1 MAIGRQCV
9 RHPGSTD
16 RGGRRMLSAHP
27 TPEPGEPDRGPVLRP
42 ATPMTSIQQYESPD
56 ATEAQHMAD
65 QRAADQRAPEP
76 SRTHHDQAFSE
87 QPLSD
92 QAISDQAAQN
102 RPVPSR
108 PGPDRPGQSRPGQ
121 EGGGARPAR
130 GTARVRPAAPSG
142 ADVSGPA
149 AADIQTT
156 SGVPKVVIPAA
167 VTPPAP
173 APDDDAVSETSS
185 DEEPRPEVA
194 DEPEAS
200 EATGAQVPSDDVAG
214 APGGV
219 VDASARAE
227 TVSAAEATTA
237 TDLSAASDVETA
249 PASAAD
255 TQPDSAASDAEAGP
269 TATAEPEP
277 EPATTV
283 SAESEPAATGDAQAE
298 PTATADAEPGPAATG
313 DTQPQS
319 AATAGAEPEPAAPA
333 APDLTADA
341 EGGPAD
347 SVAAEQTA
355 TPPAGFAPE
364 TGPGTDAEPPTETG
378 LDASAAT
385 VAAEAVQVS
394 AEQDAQA
401 PEAAAPVEAA
411 AESNADPA
419 PETADSATESD
430 NEQVAETKGDAN
442 SQAEVEVEVSSEREP
457 EADVEVETTPELSDP
472 EATAVLVLPAG
483 TLTGNSPPQAA
494 PIRTEPDEAEPDQ
507 AEPAQGEPDQV
518 QPDQAGTEQEEP
530 EPEGPNLEDTVV
542 LRTEPTV
549 EDTVILTL
557 PEAPKPTPADETVVI
572 ALRGPDDTV
581 VIPVVSST
589 ASVAPPTDV
598 VTAVIPVVPGRRD
611 GQRTEVAPPPDP
623 GRTPKPARARREP
636 LDLGHAPA
644 VLTISALGVLMVALA
659 YAGGRVSTGNAQFAY
674 WVGQVVVFTPVVVRL
689 LSRRM
694 AGVAESFLLVMGLA
708 LHQYLL
714 KWMYSPDQFRF
725 PDELQHWLATTII
738 VQSGEL
744 FQPNPALPPAEHF
757 PGLAELGAAV
767 AEMTGLPVTAAGVI
781 VAGIAHLVFVGV
793 LFAVVLRASN
803 SPAVAGVACATY
815 ATALHYL
822 FFNSMFLYQT
832 AALPFFMLAIWAVR
846 RWRAEGGRMFAALAV
861 VSMALT
867 TVSHHVTALALVAT
881 LLLLAVAELVV
892 DQPRRW
898 SALAMPGAAAV
909 VVAAWILLVATDVLG
924 YLEEPVDQ
932 VVRTVSQLFSGES
945 DPASTSAPVSLG
957 QLVVQGAGLL
967 GLLVL
972 YLAVTRDMVHRRD
985 RDWWRW
991 AAVVGGMVFFAGNGV
1006 RFLGQNGPEIAGR
1019 LSTFTYIPISI
1030 LAAIGLVRGVQL
1042 IPAKDEFG
1050 HRWRAAAP
1058 AIDVVMPG
1066 GWNLYSRVA
1075 AGSAMITLLMI
1086 GARAGGWPPIASI
1099 LPGPYLAGGYER
1111 SVDAY
1116 GVASADWQ
1124 RTTLGPGNRVGGD
1137 ATSVSLAST
1146 YGRQDPVR
1154 EVGSLYYADVWGLEQ
1169 DDLVQR
1175 VHVQYLV
1182 VDRRLSTQLPESG
1195 AYFESDPRSGQITS
1209 PLTVGQL
1216 GKFDT
1221 LAGMDR
1227 LYDNGTVRI
1236 YRTGVQ

>member
-1 MAIGRQCV
+1 
-9 RHPGSTD
+9 
-16 RGGRRMLSAHP
+16 MLI
-27 TPEPGEPDRGPVLRP
+27 L
-42 ATPMTSIQQYESPD
+42 
-56 ATEAQHMAD
+56 
-65 QRAADQRAPEP
+65 
-76 SRTHHDQAFSE
+76 
-87 QPLSD
+87 
-92 QAISDQAAQN
+92 
-102 RPVPSR
+102 
-108 PGPDRPGQSRPGQ
+108 
-121 EGGGARPAR
+121 
-130 GTARVRPAAPSG
+130 
-142 ADVSGPA
+142 
-149 AADIQTT
+149 
-156 SGVPKVVIPAA
+156 
-167 VTPPAP
+167 
-173 APDDDAVSETSS
+173 
-185 DEEPRPEVA
+185 
-194 DEPEAS
+194 
-200 EATGAQVPSDDVAG
+200 
-214 APGGV
+214 
-219 VDASARAE
+219 
-227 TVSAAEATTA
+227 
-237 TDLSAASDVETA
+237 
-249 PASAAD
+249 
-255 TQPDSAASDAEAGP
+255 
-269 TATAEPEP
+269 
-277 EPATTV
+277 
-283 SAESEPAATGDAQAE
+283 PAAT
-298 PTATADAEPGPAATG
+298 PA
-313 DTQPQS
+313 
-319 AATAGAEPEPAAPA
+319 
-333 APDLTADA
+333 
-341 EGGPAD
+341 
-347 SVAAEQTA
+347 V
-355 TPPAGFAPE
+355 
-364 TGPGTDAEPPTETG
+364 
-378 LDASAAT
+378 
-385 VAAEAVQVS
+385 
-394 AEQDAQA
+394 
-401 PEAAAPVEAA
+401 
-411 AESNADPA
+411 
-419 PETADSATESD
+419 
-430 NEQVAETKGDAN
+430 
-442 SQAEVEVEVSSEREP
+442 
-457 EADVEVETTPELSDP
+457 
-472 EATAVLVLPAG
+472 
-483 TLTGNSPPQAA
+483 NSPKQAA
-494 PIRTEPDEAEPDQ
+494 PIRTEPDQAEPDQ
-507 AEPAQGEPDQV
+507 AEPDQAEPDQAEPDQAKPDQAEPDQAEPEQGEPDQ
-518 QPDQAGTEQEEP
+518 AGTAQEEP
-530 EPEGPNLEDTVV
+530 EHEGPNLEDTVV
-542 LRTEPTV
+542 LRIEPAV

-557 PEAPKPTPADETVVI
+557 PEAPKSNPGDETVVI

-945 DPASTSAPVSLG
+945 DPASTSAPVSVG

-1216 GKFDT
+1216 GKFDSLT
-1221 LAGMDR
+1221 GMDR

>member
-1 MAIGRQCV
+1 MEEPEAAGAQAPSAEVAI
-9 RHPGSTD
+9 S
-16 RGGRRMLSAHP
+16 
-27 TPEPGEPDRGPVLRP
+27 PEARP
-42 ATPMTSIQQYESPD
+42 ETA
-56 ATEAQHMAD
+56 ALTEAQPQPAATPEAEP
-65 QRAADQRAPEP
+65 QATATPGAEPRAAATFEAEP
-76 SRTHHDQAFSE
+76 Q
-87 QPLSD
+87 
-92 QAISDQAAQN
+92 
-102 RPVPSR
+102 
-108 PGPDRPGQSRPGQ
+108 
-121 EGGGARPAR
+121 
-130 GTARVRPAAPSG
+130 AAPSSEAEPQAAATPEADAAFPTTAEVEPADG
-142 ADVSGPA
+142 ADAESARQAAAEAEVGFTAHATAEAETEPA
-149 AADIQTT
+149 AGATAAAE
-156 SGVPKVVIPAA
+156 PAVA
-167 VTPPAP
+167 ATIETEATASV
-173 APDDDAVSETSS
+173 DAAAE
-185 DEEPRPEVA
+185 A
-194 DEPEAS
+194 EPEADP
-200 EATGAQVPSDDVAG
+200 ARD
-214 APGGV
+214 APP
-219 VDASARAE
+219 
-227 TVSAAEATTA
+227 AEAPQVA
-237 TDLSAASDVETA
+237 EVPETA
-249 PASAAD
+249 SPEAAISPQPEAVPEPETALPTQAAPPAQATPPPA
-255 TQPDSAASDAEAGP
+255 QASPEVPLLTEAGP
-269 TATAEPEP
+269 NA
-277 EPATTV
+277 
-283 SAESEPAATGDAQAE
+283 
-298 PTATADAEPGPAATG
+298 
-313 DTQPQS
+313 
-319 AATAGAEPEPAAPA
+319 
-333 APDLTADA
+333 DLTAK
-341 EGGPAD
+341 E
-347 SVAAEQTA
+347 
-355 TPPAGFAPE
+355 
-364 TGPGTDAEPPTETG
+364 
-378 LDASAAT
+378 
-385 VAAEAVQVS
+385 AEAV
-394 AEQDAQA
+394 EQT
-401 PEAAAPVEAA
+401 EAAQQPQTDHEA
-411 AESNADPA
+411 
-419 PETADSATESD
+419 ETAQETQAADEAVELGD
-430 NEQVAETKGDAN
+430 KPDIKQVDGSKGEGEP
-442 SQAEVEVEVSSEREP
+442 QAQVEVQVRSEREP
-457 EADVEVETTPELSDP
+457 EADVEVETNPEQSDP
-472 EATAVLVLPAG
+472 DATAVLILPTEARPG
-483 TLTGNSPPQAA
+483 SATKQ
-494 PIRTEPDEAEPDQ
+494 TEPDRAEPDKT
-507 AEPAQGEPDQV
+507 EPQQDRPSV
-518 QPDQAGTEQEEP
+518 
-530 EPEGPNLEDTVV
+530 EDAVV
-542 LRTEPTV
+542 LRGGPTI
-549 EDTVILTL
+549 EDTVILTVPEKPA
-557 PEAPKPTPADETVVI
+557 PEAAPQRSPGEDTVVI
-572 ALRGPDDTV
+572 VPRAHDDTV
-581 VIPVVSST
+581 VIPVVSSI

-623 GRTPKPARARREP
+623 GRKPKPARARREP

-832 AALPFFMLAIWAVR
+832 AALPFFMLAVWAVR

-932 VVRTVSQLFSGES
+932 VVRTVSQLFSSES
-945 DPASTSAPVSLG
+945 DPASKSAPVSVG

-991 AAVVGGMVFFAGNGV
+991 AAVAGGMVFFAGNGV

-1209 PLTVGQL
+1209 PLTAGQL